1 MGHTGH
7 PPAVDDRG
15 PALVSAPGSPGQ
27 HRNPGEHVDLRL
39 CAPDDPAGQSVSG
52 QSPTS
57 WNNRESVKLETV
69 TCTLAKMIERN
80 ASADSSLSELV
91 LWLSWVLLWLLLEV
105 EWLPELS
112 EVDLG
117 TSVSGLEKSR
127 SQAKPKNSYYLK
139 TDDDGVRR
147 EV

>member
-1 MGHTGH
+1 M
-7 PPAVDDRG
+7 
-15 PALVSAPGSPGQ
+15 
-27 HRNPGEHVDLRL
+27 
-39 CAPDDPAGQSVSG
+39 
-52 QSPTS
+52 
-57 WNNRESVKLETV
+57 
-69 TCTLAKMIERN
+69 
-80 ASADSSLSELV
+80 